1 MDGHALVH
9 KRAALDAGLWYSLL
23 PTNIVLVVV
32 QWQQMHCPI
41 QASSHHNDRSGRRV
55 HNGHAA
61 NLLAGEAYGRGVFV
75 NPGTPPQ
82 YSEFKGKVGEI
93 YSGVVNLG

>member
-1 MDGHALVH
+1 MATQLIS
-9 KRAALDAGLWYSLL
+9 W
-23 PTNIVLVVV
+23 P
-32 QWQQMHCPI
+32 
-41 QASSHHNDRSGRRV
+41 
-55 HNGHAA
+55 
-61 NLLAGEAYGRGVFV
+61 GEAADGRGVFV